1 MSATVGFGEV
11 GRGGENAALQRD
23 GADVEIVGVD
33 EKIPELYLAVS
44 HEDGFLE
51 DGKTADCECGTAF
64 DERQER
70 LHEIEHLGVKTD
82 FRSRPQRHIPVVN
95 EQDDAARKMVRRE
108 GNFFIAMTLA
118 GFER

>member
-51 DGKTADCECGTAF
+51 DGKT
-64 DERQER
+64 
-70 LHEIEHLGVKTD
+70 
-82 FRSRPQRHIPVVN
+82 VN
-95 EQDDAARKMVRRE
+95 VEPHSTKDKNDSMKSSISE
-108 GNFFIAMTLA
+108 
-118 GFER
+118 